1 MATEEWALQ
10 LRPTSF
16 LEDPAVYPGPQILNL
31 NPSEEGIYLGIT
43 SFVPRDGADPSPVLT
58 ALQNIARALKN
69 YGSGIAW
76 TVTSDGGQ
84 KAVSL
89 PQQTIDNTQANAQH
103 VLLYSVCQTMQ
114 PKPSLY
120 QNKNYR

>member
-89 PQQTIDNTQANAQH
+89 PQQTIDNTQAWYLNLCCLQKTL
-103 VLLYSVCQTMQ
+103 VFQTQ
-114 PKPSLY
+114 T
-120 QNKNYR
+120 